1 MIAHKLHNLD
11 PMAKARRPH
20 LRSTISSD
28 SDLALSQRE
37 QLFVLISQIAYHR
50 ERKLEAELAPLG
62 VSVQLWRS
70 MVVIH
75 RIVDCSMSDL
85 SRFSLADRTTLTRS
99 VDQLVAKDMV
109 ERYVSPEDRRL
120 VLLRLTAD
128 GVRLFDTAL
137 AITRKVNAE
146 IVEHAPPPDTKR
158 LADTL
163 EGLLGGLVPD
173 AEELATLV
181 GFAREGV
188 GEAE

>member
-1 MIAHKLHNLD
+1 
-11 PMAKARRPH
+11 MAKARRPR
-20 LRSTISSD
+20 LRSSVATGAD
-28 SDLALSQRE
+28 SDLALSWRE

-99 VDQLVAKDMV
+99 VDQLVAKSLV
-109 ERYVSPEDRRL
+109 ERYVSPDDRRL

-128 GVRLFDTAL
+128 GVRLFDKAL
-137 AITRKVNAE
+137 ATTRAVNAE
-146 IVEHAPPPDTKR
+146 ILERAAPHDMKR

-163 EGLLGGLVPD
+163 EGLLEGLIPD
-173 AEELATLV
+173 SEELENLV
-181 GFAREGV
+181 DFARER
-188 GEAE
+188 EPALD